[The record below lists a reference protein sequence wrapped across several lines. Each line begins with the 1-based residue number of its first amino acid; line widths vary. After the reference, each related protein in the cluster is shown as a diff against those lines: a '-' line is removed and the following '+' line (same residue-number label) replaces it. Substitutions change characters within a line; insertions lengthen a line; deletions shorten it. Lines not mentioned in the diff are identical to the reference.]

1 MSELLELLRSTAALS
16 GSNANFIEELYENYL
31 QDPTSVSDDWRQ
43 RFDQFHF
50 ENGQPLAETIHRDV
64 RKHFARLAREITHPS
79 RVAGSGLSAEAAEK
93 QAAVLRL
100 INAYRVRGH
109 QHANLDP
116 LILRDRQDVPDLSPA
131 FHNLNATDLDQQFN
145 TGSLYGPESMTLRK
159 IIEFV
164 DKVYCGSVGSEYMH
178 ITETEQKRWIQQR
191 LEGYQAAPEIDDD
204 YRLWLLQLLTAA
216 EGLEKF
222 LHTKYVGQKRFSLEG
237 GESLIPMLDE
247 MIQRCGVKG
256 IGEVVIGM
264 AHRGRLNVLTNILG
278 KPPGEIFDEFEGK
291 KQADPN
297 RLAGDVK
304 YHMGFSADIPTKN
317 SEVHVALGFNPS
329 HLEII
334 GPVIQGSVRARQH
347 RRGDHDGSQ
356 VLPVV
361 IHGDSAFA
369 GQGVVMES
377 FNMSQARGYATGGT
391 VHIVIN
397 NQIGFTTSNP
407 LDTRSTLYCT
417 DIAKSVQA
425 PIFHV
430 NGDDPEAV
438 IFVTRLALDFRNRFR
453 KDVVIDLV
461 CYRRHGH
468 NEADEPAV
476 TQPMMYK
483 KIRNHQTTRE
493 LYAQKLISQSLISP
507 EQVNESIE
515 NYRTSLEQGKAIARA
530 VSHGQRKQFIIDWS
544 PYIGRDWKEAVD
556 TNISH
561 QQIQALAEKLH
572 DIPDGFELHGRLKKI
587 IDNRHKMAIGEQ
599 MVDWGFGETLA
610 YASLLEEGYPVRLSG
625 QDSGRGTFFHRHA
638 VLHNQANGE
647 GYVPLQH
654 LSDKQADFVVIDSVL
669 SEEAVLAFEYG
680 YATAEPKSL
689 TIWEAQF
696 GDFANGAQVVI
707 DQFISSAN
715 SKWGLQ
721 CGLSLFL
728 PHGYEG
734 QGAEHSS
741 ARIERYMQLCAEHN
755 MQICIPSSAAQAF
768 HLIRRQMLRP
778 FRRPLI
784 VMTPKSLLRHPLAA
798 SPLFKF
804 TEGKFHNV
812 IPDPVEPDPTKVTDI
827 ILCSGKIYYELHEAR
842 QARKLEHCAIVRI
855 EQLYPFPKADFAAAT
870 EIFTNADKMIWCQE
884 EPQNQGA
891 WDSIKHRFQR
901 QLDEGR
907 DLYYV
912 GRPASAAPAV
922 GYPQLHRQQQETLI
936 EEALTGKINPSM
948 NTRIPR

>member
-1 MSELLELLRSTAALS
+1 MSDILDLLRSTAALS
-16 GSNANFIEELYENYL
+16 GSNANFIEDIYENYL
-31 QDPTSVSDDWRQ
+31 QDPKSVSDDWRK
-43 RFDQFHF
+43 RFDEFHL
-50 ENGQPLAETIHRDV
+50 ENGEPVEETPHSGV
-64 RKHFARLAREITHPS
+64 RQQFDRLAREITHPS
-79 RVAGSGLSAEAAEK
+79 RVAGTGLSAEAAEK

-116 LILRDRQDVPDLSPA
+116 LHLRDREDVADLSPA
-131 FHNLNATDLDQQFN
+131 FHNLTAADMDQQFN
-145 TGSLYGPESMTLRK
+145 TGSLYGPERMTLRD
-159 IIEFV
+159 IISFAET
-164 DKVYCGSVGSEYMH
+164 VYCGSVGSEYMH
-178 ITETEQKRWIQQR
+178 ITETEQKRWIQKR
-191 LEGYQAAPEIDDD
+191 LEGYRVTPEITDEN
-204 YRLWLLQLLTAA
+204 RVWLLKLITAS
-216 EGLEKF
+216 EGLERY

-237 GESLIPMLDE
+237 GESLIPIMDE
-247 MIQRCGVKG
+247 LIQRSGDKG
-256 IGEVVIGM
+256 IEEVVIGM

-278 KPPGEIFDEFEGK
+278 KPPSEIFDEFEGK
-291 KQADPN
+291 KEVSE
-297 RLAGDVK
+297 RLLSGDVK
-304 YHMGFSADIPTKN
+304 YHMGFSSDIETSRGP
-317 SEVHVALGFNPS
+317 VHVALGFNPS

-334 GPVIQGSVRARQH
+334 GPVVQGSVRSRQH
-347 RRGDHDGSQ
+347 RRKDHDGGQ
-356 VLPVV
+356 VLPII

-377 FNMSQARGYATGGT
+377 FNMSQARGYTTGGSL
-391 VHIVIN
+391 HIVIN
-397 NQIGFTTSNP
+397 NQIGFTTSHP

-417 DIAKSVQA
+417 DVGKTVQT

-438 IFVTRLALDFRNRFR
+438 IFVTRLALDFRNTFH
-453 KDVVIDLV
+453 KDVIIDLV

-493 LYAQKLISQSLISP
+493 IYAQKLIAAGLIEPQHS
-507 EQVNESIE
+507 NEMVESYRSI
-515 NYRTSLEQGKAIARA
+515 LEQGKV
-530 VSHGQRKQFIIDWS
+530 VSRPIVENYKTINTVDWT
-544 PYIGRDWKEAVD
+544 PYLGGFWRDEAQ
-556 TNISH
+556 TCISAER
-561 QQIQALAEKLH
+561 IEKLSEH
-572 DIPDGFELHGRLKKI
+572 LHKLPDGFEPHPRLRKI
-587 IDNRHKMAIGEQ
+587 LDNRHKMAIGEQ

-610 YASLLEEGYPVRLSG
+610 YASLLEEGYAVRLSG
-625 QDSGRGTFFHRHA
+625 QDCGRGTFFHRHA

-654 LSDKQADFVVIDSVL
+654 INENQADFVVIDSVL

-680 YATAEPKSL
+680 YATADPASL

-721 CGLSLFL
+721 CGLTLFL

-755 MQICIPSSAAQAF
+755 IQVCIPSSAAQAF
-768 HLIRRQMLRP
+768 HLLRRQMIRP
-778 FRRPLI
+778 YRRPLV

-798 SPLFKF
+798 SPLYKF
-804 TEGKFHNV
+804 TEGKFLPV
-812 IPDPVEPDPTKVTDI
+812 IPDPENPDPKNVTDI

-842 QARKLEHCAIVRI
+842 KARALEHIAIVRI
-855 EQLYPFPKADFAAAT
+855 EQLYPFPKTEFAEAT
-870 EIFTNADKMIWCQE
+870 EIFSNADKMIWCQE

-891 WDSIKHRFQR
+891 WDSIKHRFHR
-901 QLDEGR
+901 QMEEGR
-907 DLYYV
+907 DLFYV
-912 GRPASAAPAV
+912 GRPAAAAPAV
-922 GYPQLHRQQQETLI
+922 GYPKLHRQQQETLI
-936 EEALTGKINPSM
+936 EEALTGKINPKM
-948 NTRIPR
+948 NTRIPK

>member
-1 MSELLELLRSTAALS
+1 MSDILELLRSTAALS
-16 GSNANFIEELYENYL
+16 GSNANFIEEIYENYL
-31 QDPTSVSDDWRQ
+31 QDPSSVSDDWRV
-43 RFDQFHF
+43 RFDQFHL
-50 ENGQPLAETIHRDV
+50 EQGQPVEETPHSEIR
-64 RKHFARLAREITHPS
+64 RHFAKLARDITHPA

-100 INAYRVRGH
+100 INAYRIRGH

-116 LILRDRQDVPDLSPA
+116 LTLREREDVADLSPA
-131 FHNLNATDLDQQFN
+131 FHNLGAADMDQLFN
-145 TGSLYGPESMTLRK
+145 TGSLYGPERMTLRD
-159 IIEFV
+159 IITFV
-164 DKVYCGSVGSEYMH
+164 NKVYCGSVGSEYMH
-178 ITETEQKRWIQQR
+178 ITETEQKRWIQKR
-191 LEGYQAAPEIDDD
+191 LEGYQVTPEIDDD
-204 YRLWLLQLLTAA
+204 FRRWLLQLITAS
-216 EGLEKF
+216 EGLERY

-237 GESLIPMLDE
+237 GESLIPIMDE
-247 MIQRCGVKG
+247 LIQRAGEKG

-291 KQADPN
+291 KEISAAQSS
-297 RLAGDVK
+297 GDVK
-304 YHMGFSADIPTKN
+304 YHMGFSSDISTPN
-317 SEVHVALGFNPS
+317 NNVHVALGFNPS

-334 GPVIQGSVRARQH
+334 GPVVQGSVRARQH
-347 RRGDHDGSQ
+347 RRFDHDGSQ
-356 VLPVV
+356 VLPIV

-377 FNMSQARGYATGGT
+377 FNMSQARGYSTGGT
-391 VHIVIN
+391 LHIVIN

-417 DIAKSVQA
+417 DVGKTVQA

-438 IFVTRLALDFRNRFR
+438 IFVTRLALDFRNTFR
-453 KDVVIDLV
+453 KDVIIDLV

-493 LYAQKLISQSLISP
+493 LYAQLLIANGIVTP
-507 EQVNESIE
+507 EDASRMVDD
-515 NYRTSLEQGKAIARA
+515 YRNVLEKGQM
-530 VSHGQRKQFIIDWS
+530 VSRPLADGHTGVHVVDWS
-544 PYIGRDWKEAVD
+544 PFIGKEWSQEVD
-556 TNISH
+556 TNISEVQIEYLADRL
-561 QQIQALAEKLH
+561 QQLPE
-572 DIPDGFELHGRLKKI
+572 GFELHPRISKI
-587 IDNRHKMAIGEQ
+587 MENRHKMAIGEQ

-610 YASLLEEGYPVRLSG
+610 YASLLEQGYPVRLSG
-625 QDSGRGTFFHRHA
+625 QDCGRGTFFHRHA
-638 VLHNQANGE
+638 VLHNQANGD
-647 GYVPLQH
+647 GHVPLQH
-654 LSDKQADFVVIDSVL
+654 ISDRQADFVVIDSVL

-680 YATAEPKSL
+680 YATAEPKSM

-721 CGLSLFL
+721 CGLALFL

-755 MQICIPSSAAQAF
+755 MQVCIPSSAAQAF

-778 FRRPLI
+778 YRRPLI

-798 SPLFKF
+798 SPLYKF
-804 TEGKFHNV
+804 TEGRFHNV
-812 IPDPVEPDPTKVTDI
+812 IADPELPDPKKVTDI

-842 QARKLEHCAIVRI
+842 KARALEHVAIVRI
-855 EQLYPFPKADFAAAT
+855 EQLYPFPKEEFAAAT
-870 EIFTNADKMIWCQE
+870 EIFSNADKMIWCQE

-891 WDSIKHRFQR
+891 WDSIKHRFHR
-901 QLDEGR
+901 QMEEGR

-912 GRPASAAPAV
+912 GRPAAAAPAV
-922 GYPQLHRQQQETLI
+922 GYPKLHREQQETLI
-936 EEALTGKINPSM
+936 EEALTGKINPKM
-948 NTRIPR
+948 NTRIPQ